1 MHLPTLT
8 QFLTELAENN
18 NRPWFAH
25 NKPRYDILREEFE
38 VFVAEVGICVRKF
51 DKDLPPFEPKKAMYR
66 IYRDVRFSKNKAPYK
81 TNFSAVIGVRNRT
94 DRAHPANYFQLNHD
108 GTLHIAAG
116 LYLPAPDVLKK
127 IRESIAAN
135 PAAIGKV
142 IKNKKFVAAFG
153 GLSEHERLT
162 RPPKGYAADL
172 PQIEHIKNRHFFS
185 ETSFSIKKRAAKDLP
200 AEIAKYFEAARP
212 LTNWIRETVV

>member
-1 MHLPTLT
+1 MHIPTLT

-51 DKDLPPFEPKKAMYR
+51 DKRLPPFEPKKAVYR

-94 DRAHPANYFQLNHD
+94 DRVLPANYFQINYA
-108 GTLHIAAG
+108 GELHIAAG
-116 LYLPAPDVLKK
+116 LYLPAPDVLKTL
-127 IRESIAAN
+127 RASIAEN
-135 PAAIGKV
+135 PAAVAKLN
-142 IKNKKFVAAFG
+142 KNKKFVEAFG
-153 GLSEHERLT
+153 GISDHERLS

-172 PQIEHIKNRHFFS
+172 LQIEQIKNRHFFC
-185 ETSFSIKKRAAKDLP
+185 ETTINITKRAAKDLP
-200 AEIAKYFEAARP
+200 AEIAKYFEAAQP
-212 LTNWIRETVV
+212 LTNWLRETVV